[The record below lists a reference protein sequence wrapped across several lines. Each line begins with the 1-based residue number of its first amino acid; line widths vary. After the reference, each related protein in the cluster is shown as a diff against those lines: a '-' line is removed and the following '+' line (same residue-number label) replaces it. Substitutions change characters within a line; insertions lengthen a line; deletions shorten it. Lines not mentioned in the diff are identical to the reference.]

1 MRDRET
7 CAFDLNGKLTRVE
20 ADAGA
25 TLLSVLREELRV
37 LSPKR
42 GCNQGVCGSC
52 TLMVDDRPQRACL
65 TLAAGCAGKRV
76 QTIEGFNGDAMMEAL
91 QRSMIVSGGVQCGFC
106 TSGILISALSLLKE
120 NASPSVDQIRAA
132 LSGNLCRCTGY
143 RRIVEAVV
151 SAAAELAA

>member
-1 MRDRET
+1 MREREM
-7 CAFDLNGKLTRVE
+7 CELDLNGKLTRVE
-20 ADAGA
+20 ANAGA
-25 TLLSVLREELRV
+25 TLLSVLRDELRV

-52 TLMVDDRPQRACL
+52 TVMVDDRPHRACL
-65 TLAAGCAGKRV
+65 TLAACCGGKRV
-76 QTIEGFNGDAMMEAL
+76 QTIEGFKGDPVMDAL

-106 TSGILISALSLLKE
+106 TSGMLISAQSLLKE
-120 NASPSVDQIRAA
+120 NASPSVDEIREA

-151 SAAAELAA
+151 SAGAELAA

>member
-7 CAFDLNGKLTRVE
+7 CAFNLNGSPV
-20 ADAGA
+20 DVAGDTGT
-25 TLLSVLREELRV
+25 TLLSLLRDDLRV

-65 TLAAGCAGKRV
+65 TLAAGCEGKRV
-76 QTIEGFNGDAMMEAL
+76 ETVEGFAGDRVMDAL
-91 QRSMIVSGGVQCGFC
+91 QRNMIVSGGVQCGFC
-106 TSGILISALSLLKE
+106 TSGILISALSLLRE
-120 NASPSVDQIRAA
+120 NASPSIDEVRAA

-143 RRIVEAVV
+143 RRIVEAVMA
-151 SAAAELAA
+151 AAAELAA